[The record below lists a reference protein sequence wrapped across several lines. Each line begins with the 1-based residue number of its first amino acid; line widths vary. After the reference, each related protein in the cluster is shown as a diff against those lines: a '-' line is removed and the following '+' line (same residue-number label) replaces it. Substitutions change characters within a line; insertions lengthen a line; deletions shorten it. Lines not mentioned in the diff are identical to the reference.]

1 MRKYPC
7 PPVAEDSDLAIE
19 IGKSEEALCK
29 LKLMAMTKKVMQMSA
44 VEFDKITLGR
54 IQKQTEES
62 CLQISKYLFKAI
74 KLAIQTEASKMTKEA
89 SEQTSASF
97 KDFSSKLDF

>member
-54 IQKQTEES
+54 IQK
-62 CLQISKYLFKAI
+62 
-74 KLAIQTEASKMTKEA
+74 
-89 SEQTSASF
+89 
-97 KDFSSKLDF
+97 